1 MTARAIV
8 PSATLKTRILAALRR
23 ALRQFLGLPTAVVFG
38 FVVLA
43 FVAYDADRAWS
54 QGAVPSGF
62 AWLGELMGDR
72 ASLAGL
78 LATVASSIITV
89 TSITFSLLLVALQQG
104 SSALT
109 AQVSDQFL
117 MRRSNQFYFGFFVG
131 LSVYVLLTLVT
142 VSAIHRPVF
151 GASLALVL
159 TTIALCMI
167 VVMIYN
173 TIDQMRPVKIVN
185 AIHRHILSARNHE
198 RDALAK
204 TRRAPRPG
212 TVRVAT
218 IRSRDTGHLA
228 ALRPDRLA
236 AALERNGLAG
246 GEIEVLVPVG
256 GYVAFGDAVLAL
268 RSADPSPLPADRLA
282 ALTEAALAA
291 LVLDDDRTLDRDPA
305 YGIEQLTTIAWTS
318 TSTAKSNPSP
328 GRAVLASLRD
338 ILGRWAEPEC
348 RVEEDEDSP
357 VIVPDATPGAVL
369 DALDLIVT
377 VASESIQAQTLAD
390 ALRTL
395 ASLVGRVE
403 PAIGL
408 RLADNAD
415 RVLASLGEHVPTR
428 DLESALA
435 VLAEALAEAGHD
447 AVAGRVRGAA
457 AEFGT
462 TVGALNSRST
472 RVPSKI

>member
-1 MTARAIV
+1 M
-8 PSATLKTRILAALRR
+8 
-23 ALRQFLGLPTAVVFG
+23 
-38 FVVLA
+38 
-43 FVAYDADRAWS
+43 
-54 QGAVPSGF
+54 
-62 AWLGELMGDR
+62 
-72 ASLAGL
+72 
-78 LATVASSIITV
+78 
-89 TSITFSLLLVALQQG
+89 
-104 SSALT
+104 
-109 AQVSDQFL
+109 
-117 MRRSNQFYFGFFVG
+117 
-131 LSVYVLLTLVT
+131 
-142 VSAIHRPVF
+142 
-151 GASLALVL
+151 
-159 TTIALCMI
+159 
-167 VVMIYN
+167 
-173 TIDQMRPVKIVN
+173 
-185 AIHRHILSARNHE
+185 
-198 RDALAK
+198 
-204 TRRAPRPG
+204 
-212 TVRVAT
+212 
-218 IRSRDTGHLA
+218 
-228 ALRPDRLA
+228 
-236 AALERNGLAG
+236 
-246 GEIEVLVPVG
+246 
-256 GYVAFGDAVLAL
+256 
-268 RSADPSPLPADRLA
+268 
-282 ALTEAALAA
+282 
-291 LVLDDDRTLDRDPA
+291 
-305 YGIEQLTTIAWTS
+305 
-318 TSTAKSNPSP
+318 
-328 GRAVLASLRD
+328 LASLRD

-447 AVAGRVRGAA
+447 AVAERVRAAA